1 MRHQISSYVLAL
13 IWAPLGAA
21 LACGS
26 SGAES
31 PSALQQMSSNELA
44 PCPNP
49 DSGAA
54 PDTSVVPDTGS
65 DQGSPTI
72 DFTFVADGSPTVIHA
87 TTTTEPFGEITIG
100 NYPTTATTTL
110 GYGSLPVGF
119 EDAFSTTFCSS
130 VRTKALNAKGTS
142 TLAKLNKQLVR
153 QGGGVPVHV
162 VVSPFVGNDFTSQAS
177 AAATKAGA
185 PGSAFMIDN
194 ELALSDVQLH
204 IVLDAD
210 AMSNIIGETD
220 PLVAAQATYL
230 SQNLATVLSTGEFST
245 AFAAKDLL
253 CDFATGKARITL
265 TVAGTASGA
274 PYSGQTTAT
283 LLQPL

>member
-31 PSALQQMSSNELA
+31 PSLQQMSSNELA

-54 PDTSVVPDTGS
+54 PDTSVAPDTGS

-72 DFTFVADGSPTVIHA
+72 DFTFVANGSPVVIHG
-87 TTTTEPFGEITIG
+87 TSTTEPFGEITIA
-100 NYPTTATTTL
+100 NYPTVATTTPV
-110 GYGSLPVGF
+110 YGPLPSGF
-119 EDAFSTTFCSS
+119 EDAFSPTFCAS
-130 VRTKALNAKGTS
+130 VRAKAANAKGTS

-153 QGGGVPVHV
+153 QGAAVAVEV
-162 VVSPFVGNDFTSQAS
+162 VVSPFVGNDFTSEAA

-185 PGSAFMIDN
+185 PGAAFAIQN
-194 ELALSDVQLH
+194 GLELSDAKLQ
-204 IVLDAD
+204 IVFDAD
-210 AMSNIIGETD
+210 AMSNLIGETD
-220 PLVAAQATYL
+220 ALVNAQAAFMSQTL
-230 SQNLATVLSTGEFST
+230 SSVLSTGDFQA
-245 AFAAKDLL
+245 AFAAKDVL
-253 CDFATGKARITL
+253 CDLATGKARIVL
-265 TVAGTASGA
+265 TVTGTANGA